1 MNPHYTVAQVMQQ
14 VLLALIPGI
23 AVMLWFFG
31 WGVITNLVLAS
42 LFALTFEALMLY
54 MRKRPLQ
61 PFLTDYSALLTA
73 CLLALALPPYAPWWL
88 IAVGMLF
95 AIVLAKHLYGG
106 LGYNPFNPAMI
117 GYAALLVSFPLEMT
131 LWPSASG
138 GFGVLDL
145 GSTLSKVFGSGLSN
159 WDAYTHATALD
170 SMKIGLN
177 LHQTPSQ
184 LMQTEGM
191 GLIGSQGW
199 EWVNLAFLVGGAWM
213 LYKRVITW
221 HIPIAVLLGLTL
233 LATLFWLYSPNHYP
247 NPLFHL
253 LSGAT
258 MLGAFFIATDPVT
271 ASTTPLGKVIFG
283 LGIGGLAYVIRT
295 WGGYPDAIAFAV
307 IVMNMAV
314 PLLDSYTQPR
324 VYGRKRSL

>member
-31 WGVITNLVLAS
+31 WGVLTNLILAS

-61 PFLTDYSALLTA
+61 TFLTDYSALLTA

-88 IAVGMLF
+88 ITVGMLF

-145 GSTLSKVFGSGLSN
+145 GSTLNKVFGGGLSN

-177 LHQTPSQ
+177 LQQTPNQ
-184 LMQTEGM
+184 LMQIAGM
-191 GLIGSQGW
+191 GLVGSQGW
-199 EWVNLAFLVGGAWM
+199 EWVNLAFLIGGGWM

-221 HIPIAVLLGLTL
+221 HIPLTVLLGVTL

-253 LSGAT
+253 FSGAT

-283 LGIGGLAYVIRT
+283 LSIGGLVYVIRT

>member
-1 MNPHYTVAQVMQQ
+1 MSPNYTVAQVMQH

-23 AVMLWFFG
+23 AVMLWWFG
-31 WGVITNLVLAS
+31 WGVITNLVLACV
-42 LFALTFEALMLY
+42 FALLFETLMLSL
-54 MRKRPLQ
+54 RKRPIP
-61 PFLTDYSALLTA
+61 PFLSDYSAVLTA
-73 CLLALALPPYAPWWL
+73 CLLALALPPYSPWWL

-95 AIVLAKHLYGG
+95 AIVIAKHLYGG

-117 GYAALLVSFPLEMT
+117 GYAALLVSFPLDMT
-131 LWPSASG
+131 IWPTATG
-138 GFGVLDL
+138 GFGVLDF
-145 GSTLSKVFGSGLSN
+145 STTLLKVSGFGVSN

-170 SMKIGLN
+170 SMKMGLN
-177 LHQTPSQ
+177 LHQTPQQ
-184 LMQTEGM
+184 LMQGNNV

-199 EWVNLAFLVGGAWM
+199 EWVNLAYLVGGIWM

-221 HIPIAVLLGLTL
+221 HIPVAMLMGLLVL
-233 LATLFWLYSPNHYP
+233 ASLFGFSSPTHYP
-247 NPLFHL
+247 TPLFHL

-271 ASTTPLGKVIFG
+271 ASTTPLGKLVFG
-283 LGIGGLAYVIRT
+283 FSIGALVYVIRT
-295 WGGYPDAIAFAV
+295 WGGYPDAVAFAV

-314 PLLDSYTQPR
+314 PLIDSYTQPR